1 MPNRLAFEFNW
12 SIGLY
17 RGITPFSLQPL
28 TSNPI
33 LTAASVTDAN
43 ASFVADPFHISL
55 GDVCYLFFEV
65 YNAESK
71 RGEIAYATS
80 DDGIVWTYRS
90 IVLREPFHL
99 SYPCVVRDGDDFFMI
114 PETRECESVRLYRAT
129 SFPEKWEYVRD
140 LLRGDFA
147 DATLFAPHPAFGH
160 PLPASR
166 GEGTRETLLPARGE
180 KEGRMRGDDTWYLF
194 AHRGLDELRLY
205 FTKNI
210 AGDWS
215 EHPASPIVEGNR
227 RVSRPAGRVLAYGD
241 RIIRFAQDA
250 WPHYGSRVRAI
261 EVDALTPTTYSEHEL
276 DESPILEGSGD
287 GWNSLGMHH
296 VDFVRGGDRDWLA
309 VVDGFTP
316 GAFYRIG

>member
-17 RGITPFSLQPL
+17 RGATPLSLQPL
-28 TSNPI
+28 DANPI
-33 LTAASVTDAN
+33 LTAASVTDAK
-43 ASFVADPFHISL
+43 AGFVADPFHIRVGETS
-55 GDVCYLFFEV
+55 YLFFEV
-65 YNAESK
+65 LNSDGN

-80 DDGIVWTYRS
+80 SDAIAWTYRG

-99 SYPCVVRDGDDFFMI
+99 SYPCVIRDGDDFYMI
-114 PETRECESVRLYRAT
+114 PETRECQSIRLYRAT
-129 SFPEKWEYVRD
+129 SFPEQWTFISD
-140 LLRGDFA
+140 LVRGDLA
-147 DATLFAPHPAFGH
+147 DATVFR
-160 PLPASR
+160 S
-166 GEGTRETLLPARGE
+166 
-180 KEGRMRGDDTWYLF
+180 DDHYYLF

-205 FTKNI
+205 SAENI
-210 AGDWS
+210 TSDWV

-227 RVSRPAGRVLAYGD
+227 RISRPAGRVLAYGD

-261 EVDALTPTTYSEHEL
+261 EIDELTPASYAEHEIP
-276 DESPILEGSGD
+276 ESPILDGSGD

-296 VDFVRGGDRDWLA
+296 LDFVRGGDSDWLA

-316 GAFYRIG
+316 GAIYRA